1 MIRIELPF
9 HVIMHINMWRSGT
22 TTYFFNNSLSRTD
35 DWVNRP
41 YEKLLKPYHPFH
53 ISTADIS
60 YTARIVFISNGWL
73 AHSSRCCYLG
83 WLTIRL
89 VNRQLK
95 LLLCIRTICQNCNG
109 PSSPPYHSTEGGS
122 NCLKGCDWIVITI
135 TVVIIINSSSSTA
148 FNL

>member
-1 MIRIELPF
+1 MLSCTSICGVAGPQHIFSTTVYHVQMTEWIARTRSYWNHIIRFIYLLL
-9 HVIMHINMWRSGT
+9 ISHI
-22 TTYFFNNSLSRTD
+22 
-35 DWVNRP
+35 RP
-41 YEKLLKPYHPFH
+41 
-53 ISTADIS
+53 
-60 YTARIVFISNGWL
+60 ARIVFISNGWL

-135 TVVIIINSSSSTA
+135 TVVIIINSSSSSSSTA